1 MAKIKEYSDASLV
14 ELLRQTK
21 LEAFEEIYTRYWK
34 KLYSTAFKRIQ
45 SREISEE
52 LVQDIFTSLWI
63 NRETASIEILSA
75 YLFTAIKYKV
85 INHLQKEMSK
95 RSYINNLLHSSVAVD
110 NSTEEL
116 VLLNDLNA
124 ALEREIQKLPARRQ
138 LIFKLSRQENL
149 SMKQTASHLG
159 ISEKTVEN
167 QLGKAI
173 KELKLNLK
181 HFNIFVL
188 SLTILLP

>member
-1 MAKIKEYSDASLV
+1 MMAKFKEYSDALLV
-14 ELLRQTK
+14 ELLRQKK
-21 LEAFEEIYTRYWK
+21 LEAFEEIYVRYWR

-63 NRETASIEILSA
+63 NRETATIEVLSA

-95 RSYINNLLHSSVAVD
+95 RTYINSQLHGAAVTIN

-116 VLLNDLNA
+116 VLLNDL
-124 ALEREIQKLPARRQ
+124 
-138 LIFKLSRQENL
+138 S
-149 SMKQTASHLG
+149 
-159 ISEKTVEN
+159 
-167 QLGKAI
+167 
-173 KELKLNLK
+173 
-181 HFNIFVL
+181 
-188 SLTILLP
+188 